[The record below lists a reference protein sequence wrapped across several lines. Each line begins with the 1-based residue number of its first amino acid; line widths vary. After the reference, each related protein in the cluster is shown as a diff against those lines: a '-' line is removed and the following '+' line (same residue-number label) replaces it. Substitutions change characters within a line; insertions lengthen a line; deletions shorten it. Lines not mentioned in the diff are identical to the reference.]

1 MKSWHNKLLT
11 LVLAAGLLT
20 TAAPTMA
27 GAAAQPLVVKV
38 NDHKV
43 EYRTGGAPTVQKQVT
58 LVPLRSTLKAMG
70 IQLASVT
77 KNSITVVV
85 EGQSHTIKSKLTQIK
100 GVTYVP
106 IRTFGELPGYTVSW
120 NAKSRTIQ
128 LVSVPSAPAADE
140 TASSPA
146 DSTPAPAAPTDSN
159 TTNAELP
166 AVSTPAPT
174 TAPATTNTTTAP
186 APVQTGARGFMW
198 EVKSNGNTV
207 YLVGSIHVA
216 DDSFYPLRQE
226 YEQAFAEADS
236 LSVEVD
242 ITKDTSEDF
251 QKHVLDTG
259 MYHDGSTL
267 RNHISTYT
275 YEKLGRI
282 LEANDMKSGAL
293 DRFKPWVAEMIVSSF
308 APDDSGYDAD
318 LGIDLHFIKKAED
331 KDIPVI
337 GLETEESQL
346 RMLNN
351 FSDELQEK
359 LLYSTLASFDDNKQ
373 NQPADDHE
381 KELGEM
387 WKTGDEK
394 ALMEVTNS
402 SMVEP
407 EYHKAILVDR
417 NINMANKID
426 TYLKSNN
433 NQQYFV
439 VVGAA
444 HYLGN
449 DGIIKL
455 LENKGY
461 TVTRK

>member
-1 MKSWHNKLLT
+1 MKSWYKKLMP

-27 GAAAQPLVVKV
+27 GAAQPLVVKV

-43 EYRTGGAPTVQKQVT
+43 EYRTGGAPTVQKQTT

-70 IQLASVT
+70 IQLVSAS
-77 KNSITVVV
+77 KDSIIVIVD
-85 EGQSHTIKSKLTQIK
+85 GKSIKIKSKPTQIK

-106 IRTFGELPGYTVSW
+106 IRTFGELPGYAVSW
-120 NAKSRTIQ
+120 NAKSCTIQ
-128 LVSVPSAPAADE
+128 LTSSAPAPTADAPVSNPATE
-140 TASSPA
+140 STTTPA
-146 DSTPAPAAPTDSN
+146 DSITISTDNAVASPLSTTPPTPAPANASTAPT
-159 TTNAELP
+159 AEP
-166 AVSTPAPT
+166 A
-174 TAPATTNTTTAP
+174 
-186 APVQTGARGFMW
+186 QTGARGFMW
-198 EVKSNGNTV
+198 EVKNNGNTV
-207 YLVGSIHVA
+207 YLVGSMHVA
-216 DDSFYPLRQE
+216 DASFYPLRQE

-242 ITKDTSEDF
+242 ITRESTEDF
-251 QKHVLDTG
+251 QKRVLETG
-259 MYHDGSTL
+259 MYHDGSNL
-267 RNHISTYT
+267 RNHISSYT

-282 LEANDMKSGAL
+282 LEANDMRSGAL

-308 APDDSGYDAD
+308 ATDDSGYDSE
-318 LGIDLHFIKKAED
+318 LGIDLHFIKKAAER
-331 KDIPVI
+331 DIPVV
-337 GLETEESQL
+337 GLESEESQL

-359 LLYSTLASFDDNKQ
+359 LLYGTLASFDDKR
-373 NQPADDHE
+373 NQERDATTRAMA
-381 KELGEM
+381 EM

-402 SMVEP
+402 TVVEP

-417 NINMANKID
+417 NIGMANKID
-426 TYLKSNN
+426 GYLKSSS

-444 HYLGN
+444 HYLGD

-455 LENKGY
+455 LEKKGY

>member
-1 MKSWHNKLLT
+1 MKSWHKKIMT

-20 TAAPTMA
+20 TTAPTMA
-27 GAAAQPLVVKV
+27 GAAQPLVVKV

-43 EYRTGGAPTVQKQVT
+43 EYRSGGAPTVQKQVT

-70 IQLASVT
+70 IQLSSVT
-77 KNSITVVV
+77 KDSIKVVV
-85 EGQSHTIKSKLTQIK
+85 DGKSLTIKSKLTQIK

-106 IRTFGELPGYTVSW
+106 IRTFSELPGYTVSW

-128 LVSVPSAPAADE
+128 LVSAPA
-140 TASSPA
+140 TAVQEPVSSPA
-146 DSTPAPAAPTDSN
+146 
-159 TTNAELP
+159 EM
-166 AVSTPAPT
+166 TPAPT
-174 TAPATTNTTTAP
+174 TSPTDSSTTSTEPTTITPPAPTNTPAVNNTTTAP

-198 EVKSNGNTV
+198 EVQSNGNTV
-207 YLVGSIHVA
+207 YLVGSMHVA

-242 ITKDTSEDF
+242 ITRDSSEDF
-251 QKHVLDTG
+251 QKRVLDTG

-267 RNHISTYT
+267 RNHISSYT
-275 YEKLGRI
+275 YEKLGRV
-282 LEANDMKSGAL
+282 LEENDWKSGAL

-308 APDDSGYDAD
+308 ATDDSGYDAD
-318 LGIDLHFIKKAED
+318 LGIDLHFIKKAAER
-331 KDIPVI
+331 DIPVI

-359 LLYSTLASFDDNKQ
+359 LLYSTLASFDDKQ
-373 NQPADDHE
+373 KQPADNHE

-402 SMVEP
+402 SLVEP

-426 TYLKSNN
+426 AYLKNGN

>member
-1 MKSWHNKLLT
+1 MKSWHKKLLP

-27 GAAAQPLVVKV
+27 GAAQPLIVKV

-43 EYRTGGAPTVQKQVT
+43 EYRTGGAPTVQKQTT

-70 IQLASVT
+70 IQLVSAS
-77 KNSITVVV
+77 KDSITVIVD
-85 EGQSHTIKSKLTQIK
+85 GKSLKIKSKPTQIK

-106 IRTFGELPGYTVSW
+106 IRTFGELPGYAVSW

-128 LVSVPSAPAADE
+128 LTSSASAPTADE
-140 TASSPA
+140 PASSPA
-146 DSTPAPAAPTDSN
+146 AESTATPADSSTTSTDKTAASPLPTTPAPAAASPS
-159 TTNAELP
+159 
-166 AVSTPAPT
+166 
-174 TAPATTNTTTAP
+174 TAPAAP
-186 APVQTGARGFMW
+186 PTQTGARGFMW
-198 EVKSNGNTV
+198 EVKNNGNTV
-207 YLVGSIHVA
+207 YLVGSMHVA
-216 DDSFYPLRQE
+216 DASFYPLRQE

-242 ITKDTSEDF
+242 ITRESTEDF
-251 QKHVLDTG
+251 QKHVLETG
-259 MYHDGSTL
+259 MYHDGSNL
-267 RNHISTYT
+267 RNHISSYT

-308 APDDSGYDAD
+308 ATDDSGYDSE
-318 LGIDLHFIKKAED
+318 LGIDLHFIKKAAER
-331 KDIPVI
+331 DIPVI
-337 GLETEESQL
+337 GLESEESQL

-359 LLYSTLASFDDNKQ
+359 LLYGTLASFDDKR
-373 NQPADDHE
+373 NQDSDATTRAMA
-381 KELGEM
+381 EM

-402 SMVEP
+402 TVVEP

-417 NINMANKID
+417 NIGMANKID
-426 TYLKSNN
+426 GYLKSSS

-444 HYLGN
+444 HYLGD

-455 LENKGY
+455 LEKKGY

>member
-1 MKSWHNKLLT
+1 MKSWHKKLLP

-27 GAAAQPLVVKV
+27 GAAQPLVVKV

-43 EYRTGGAPTVQKQVT
+43 EYRTGGAPTVQKQTT

-70 IQLASVT
+70 IQLVSAS
-77 KNSITVVV
+77 KDSITVIVD
-85 EGQSHTIKSKLTQIK
+85 GKSIKIKSKPTQIK

-106 IRTFGELPGYTVSW
+106 IRTFGELPGYEVSW

-128 LVSVPSAPAADE
+128 LTSSASAPTADE
-140 TASSPA
+140 PTSSPA
-146 DSTPAPAAPTDSN
+146 AESTTSTDNTSIPPVPTPPTPAPANASTAPT
-159 TTNAELP
+159 AE
-166 AVSTPAPT
+166 PT
-174 TAPATTNTTTAP
+174 
-186 APVQTGARGFMW
+186 QTGARGFMW
-198 EVKSNGNTV
+198 EVKNNGNTV
-207 YLVGSIHVA
+207 YLVGSMHVA
-216 DDSFYPLRQE
+216 DASFYPLRQE

-242 ITKDTSEDF
+242 ITRESTEDF
-251 QKHVLDTG
+251 QKHVLETG
-259 MYHDGSTL
+259 MYHDGSNL
-267 RNHISTYT
+267 RNHISSYT

-282 LEANDMKSGAL
+282 LEANDMRSGAL

-308 APDDSGYDAD
+308 ATDDSGFDSE
-318 LGIDLHFIKKAED
+318 LGIDLHFIKKAAER
-331 KDIPVI
+331 DIPVV
-337 GLETEESQL
+337 GLESEESQL

-359 LLYSTLASFDDNKQ
+359 LLYGTLASFDEKR
-373 NQPADDHE
+373 NQESDATT
-381 KELGEM
+381 KAMAEM

-402 SMVEP
+402 TVVEP

-417 NINMANKID
+417 NIGMANKID
-426 TYLKSNN
+426 GYLKSSS

-444 HYLGN
+444 HYLGD

-455 LENKGY
+455 LEKKGY